1 MKMVKSHTRKKFDK
15 KVNPAVAK
23 EIGQVTDY
31 IKRWTNRE
39 LGKIQEQSD
48 TPICVPT
55 NTGYRVGLYR
65 LHVHPNKT
73 TDVYD
78 HNGDFVHRFE
88 GKISAILYTIYTI
101 KKKYYHAT
109 EIITCDQE
117 INKCYTDMLSL
128 RRSIEQAKLRKDYVT
143 VDTRMPRLEM
153 AETRLNIARDKIQ
166 RLHRDAKLAKVWD

>member
-1 MKMVKSHTRKKFDK
+1 MKMAKSHTRKKFNK
-15 KVNPAVAK
+15 KVSPAVAH
-23 EIGQVTDY
+23 ELNQVTDY

-39 LGKIQEQSD
+39 LGKLQENSS

-55 NTGYRVGLYR
+55 NTGYRIGLYR

-78 HNGDFVHRFE
+78 HNGEFVHRFE

-101 KKKYYHAT
+101 KQRYYNAT
-109 EIITCDQE
+109 EILALDSE
-117 INKCYTDMLSL
+117 INKCYTDVLSL
-128 RRSIEQAKLRKDYVT
+128 RRSIDQARQRKDYVT
-143 VDTRMPRLEM
+143 VDIRMPRLEM
-153 AETRLNIARDKIQ
+153 AESRLNIARDTIQ

>member
-1 MKMVKSHTRKKFDK
+1 MAKLHTRKKFDK
-15 KVNPAVAK
+15 KVNTAVAQ
-23 EIGQVTDY
+23 EITQVTDY

-39 LGKIQEQSD
+39 LSKLQEKSS

-55 NTGYRVGLYR
+55 NTGYRIGVYR

-73 TDVYD
+73 TDVYN

-101 KKKYYHAT
+101 KQKYYKAD
-109 EIITCDQE
+109 EIIACDRE

-128 RRSIEQAKLRKDYVT
+128 RRSIEQARLRKDYIT

-153 AETRLNIARDKIQ
+153 AETRLNIARDKVQ

>member
-1 MKMVKSHTRKKFDK
+1 MAKSHTRKKFDK
-15 KVNPAVAK
+15 PIPKNVAQ
-23 EIGQVTDY
+23 ELNQVTDY

-39 LGKIQEQSD
+39 LGKIQEQSA

-55 NTGYRVGLYR
+55 NTGYRIGLYR

-101 KKKYYHAT
+101 KKRYYNAT

-128 RRSIEQAKLRKDYVT
+128 RRSIEQARLRKDYVT

>member
-1 MKMVKSHTRKKFDK
+1 MAKSHTRKKYDK
-15 KVNPAVAK
+15 QVNPTVAQ
-23 EIGQVTDY
+23 ELNQVTDY

-39 LGKIQEQSD
+39 LGKLQEQSS

-55 NTGYRVGLYR
+55 NTGYRIGLYR

-73 TDVYD
+73 CDVYN
-78 HNGDFVHRFE
+78 HNGEFVHRFE

-101 KKKYYHAT
+101 KQKYYNAS
-109 EIITCDQE
+109 EIITLDRE

-128 RRSIEQAKLRKDYVT
+128 RRSIDQARLRKDYIT

-153 AETRLNIARDKIQ
+153 AESRLNIARDKIQ
-166 RLHRDAKLAKVWD
+166 RLHRDAKLAKVWE

>member
-1 MKMVKSHTRKKFDK
+1 MKMAKSNTQKKFDK
-15 KVNPAVAK
+15 KASPNVAR
-23 EIGQVTDY
+23 ELNQVTDY

-39 LGKIQEQSD
+39 LGKLQEQSS

-55 NTGYRVGLYR
+55 NTGYRIGLYR

-73 TDVYD
+73 TDVYN

-88 GKISAILYTIYTI
+88 SKISAILYTIYTI
-101 KKKYYHAT
+101 KQKYYAAD
-109 EIITCDQE
+109 EIILWDQE

-128 RRSIEQAKLRKDYVT
+128 RGTIENAKQRKDYVT

-153 AETRLNIARDKIQ
+153 AESRLNFARTKIQ
-166 RLHRDAKLAKVWD
+166 QLHRNAKLAKVWD

>member
-1 MKMVKSHTRKKFDK
+1 MAKSHTRKKFDK
-15 KVNPAVAK
+15 RVNPAVTQ
-23 EIGQVTDY
+23 EINQVTNY

-39 LGKIQEQSD
+39 LGKLQEQSD

-55 NTGYRVGLYR
+55 STGYRIGLYR

-73 TDVYD
+73 TDVHD
-78 HNGDFVHRFE
+78 HNGEFVHRFE

-101 KKKYYHAT
+101 KQKYYKAD
-109 EIITCDQE
+109 EIIACDRE

-128 RRSIEQAKLRKDYVT
+128 RRSIDQARLRKDYIT

-153 AETRLNIARDKIQ
+153 AESRLNVARDKIQ